1 MAKKYLN
8 KSLQDRVKQMLMDN
22 PNTREDNNAF
32 MAAMWRNDIM
42 NHPNLDIGDP
52 MYVFIGMLSNG
63 DLTGWDS
70 ATRAKRLL
78 QEKHPEL
85 RGQSYAQRQKKTK
98 QVKDEL
104 KNLKLETNKIS
115 QGIFGKNIF

>member
-42 NHPNLDIGDP
+42 NHPN
-52 MYVFIGMLSNG
+52 
-63 DLTGWDS
+63 
-70 ATRAKRLL
+70 
-78 QEKHPEL
+78 
-85 RGQSYAQRQKKTK
+85 
-98 QVKDEL
+98 
-104 KNLKLETNKIS
+104 
-115 QGIFGKNIF
+115 